1 MSEKELITILNDQLQ
16 VHLPEKISDNELEL
30 HLAEIVD
37 HLIEK
42 DFKKLVYVLY
52 KVDVSEVKLKQLLQS
67 ANNEKASYIIAKLIF
82 ERQTQKI
89 ASRKKFPSN
98 DNISEEEKW

>member
-1 MSEKELITILNDQLQ
+1 MADNQLILTLNSQLNIILPQI
-16 VHLPEKISDNELEL
+16 ISDEEL
-30 HLAEIVD
+30 HLRLSEIID

-52 KVDVSEVKLKQLLQS
+52 KVDVSEVKLKQLLHS
-67 ANNEKASYIIAKLIF
+67 ADNEKASDIIAQLII

-89 ASRKKFPSN
+89 ASRKKFTSN
-98 DNISEEEKW
+98 GNISEEEKW

>member
-1 MSEKELITILNDQLQ
+1 MAEKELIQTLNNQLNILLPQ
-16 VHLPEKISDNELEL
+16 VISDNDLL
-30 HLAEIVD
+30 LRLSEIID

-67 ANNEKASYIIAKLIF
+67 ANNEKASDIIAKLII

-89 ASRKKFPSN
+89 ASRKKFTSN
-98 DNISEEEKW
+98 DNFSEEEKW

>member
-1 MSEKELITILNDQLQ
+1 MLPPTISNDELLLRMSEII
-16 VHLPEKISDNELEL
+16 
-30 HLAEIVD
+30 D

-67 ANNEKASYIIAKLIF
+67 ANNEKASYIIAQLII

-89 ASRKKFPSN
+89 ASRKKFRSN